1 MKILLAI
8 DGSEISLRAVK
19 HVIALAKQLSVPP
32 TVLLTCVDPP
42 LLQGAA
48 AKMGAT
54 AVARY
59 HQENFEGMSQGAR
72 RALTRAK
79 LAFEDH
85 QHVGEAA
92 STLLAVAKKQRVDQI
107 VMGSHGN
114 GPIRGMF
121 LGSVSAKVIANATVP
136 VTIVR

>member
-1 MKILLAI
+1 MKILIAT
-8 DGSEISLRAVK
+8 DGSEIGLRAVK
-19 HVIALAKQLSVPP
+19 HVIALSRELAQPP
-32 TVLLTCVDPP
+32 KLLLACIDPP

-48 AKMGAT
+48 AKLGAT

-59 HQENFEGMSQGAR
+59 HQENFDGMSKDAR

-85 QHVGEAA
+85 QHVGEVA
-92 STLLAVAKKQRVDQI
+92 STLLAVAKKQRVDLV
-107 VMGSHGN
+107 VMGSHGK

-121 LGSVSAKVIANATVP
+121 LGSVSAKVIAQSPVP

>member
-8 DGSEISLRAVK
+8 DGSEIGLRAVK
-19 HVIALAKQLSVPP
+19 HVIALSRELAQPP
-32 TVLLTCVDPP
+32 KVLLACIDPP
-42 LLQGAA
+42 LLQGAVAKLGA
-48 AKMGAT
+48 A

-59 HQENFEGMSQGAR
+59 HQENFEGMSKAAH
-72 RALTRAK
+72 RALNRAR
-79 LAFEDH
+79 LDFQDE
-85 QHVGEAA
+85 QHVGEIAPA
-92 STLLAVAKKQRVDQI
+92 LLALAKKHRVDLI

-121 LGSVSAKVIANATVP
+121 LGSVSAKVIANATTP